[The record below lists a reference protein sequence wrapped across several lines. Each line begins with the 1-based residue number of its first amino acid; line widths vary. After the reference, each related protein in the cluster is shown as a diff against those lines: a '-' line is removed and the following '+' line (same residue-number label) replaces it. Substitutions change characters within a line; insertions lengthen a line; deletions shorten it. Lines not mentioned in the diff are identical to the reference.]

1 MSDTFMRL
9 HDFNELQQALIKSM
23 YKQVKDRA
31 NDGTW
36 RIFKA
41 DITVGG
47 QRFNFECKFLLDNMF
62 LKLAHREVRD
72 SANRIIAPD
81 KGIIIPPC

>member
-9 HDFNELQQALIKSM
+9 KDFNDLQQALIKSM
-23 YKQVKDRA
+23 YKQVKGKC

-36 RIFKA
+36 RVFKA

-47 QRFNFECKFLLDNMF
+47 QRFNFECKFALDNMF

-72 SANRIIAPD
+72 SNNRIVAPD